1 MKKFLTVA
9 LAGVLA
15 ASMLFTGCSK
25 KEESKVPDKLIVG
38 TNAEFP
44 PFEYMNDKK
53 QPDGFDIAMIK
64 EIGKRMDKKVEIQ
77 NMEFKSLIG
86 AMESNS
92 INTIIA
98 GMTKTKER
106 QKSVDFSDSYY
117 TSNQAIILKKDSK
130 IKKLSQLEGKKVG
143 VQEGTTGDIIASSKE
158 AVELCILMFGIVGLW
173 SGLMNI
179 ALSLGITTQLQKLL
193 TPFLTFLFPN
203 LKNQKAK
210 EYISTNIVA
219 NILGLGWAAT
229 PSGLK
234 AMEELQKDN
243 PDKNTATNEMCSF
256 LILNISSLQL
266 IPINIIAYRS
276 QYGSVNP
283 SKILIPGLIAT
294 LGSTI
299 VAVIYIKWKDRK
311 R

>member
-1 MKKFLTVA
+1 MI
-9 LAGVLA
+9 LAG
-15 ASMLFTGCSK
+15 
-25 KEESKVPDKLIVG
+25 LIVSSF
-38 TNAEFP
+38 N
-44 PFEYMNDKK
+44 
-53 QPDGFDIAMIK
+53 
-64 EIGKRMDKKVEIQ
+64 GKITTLSD
-77 NMEFKSLIG
+77 
-86 AMESNS
+86 
-92 INTIIA
+92 TI
-98 GMTKTKER
+98 
-106 QKSVDFSDSYY
+106 
-117 TSNQAIILKKDSK
+117 
-130 IKKLSQLEGKKVG
+130 LS
-143 VQEGTTGDIIASSKE
+143 SSKE

-294 LGSTI
+294 LPRSLLLSISNGRTENDDHISCKSCHSFI
-299 VAVIYIKWKDRK
+299 HIYTCFIWNPKA
-311 R
+311 